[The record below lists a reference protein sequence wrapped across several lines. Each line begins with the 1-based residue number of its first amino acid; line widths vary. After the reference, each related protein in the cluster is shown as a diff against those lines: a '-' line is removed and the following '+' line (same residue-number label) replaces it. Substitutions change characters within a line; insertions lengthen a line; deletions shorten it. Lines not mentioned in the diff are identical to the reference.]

1 MDKLM
6 ETIENEI
13 RGHFSGMLYKEIELE
28 RPVKIVGY
36 ASQIGLKV
44 ETPDD
49 PFYPEWRK
57 LLSTIVPKYM
67 CGPYISGANIVTDRR
82 TDCPMEPISTNLCRY
97 GCAPIFVLYYNQT
110 PIRTYPPCHAIES
123 PTCCDLASYCPSET
137 CTMLRGYGCKNE
149 FDYYYITYS
158 ILDLTTDEYTFDG
171 MGLNAD
177 TEKLLDTRTGTY
189 TKKRDDILYA
199 YIRIIFS

>member
-13 RGHFSGMLYKEIELE
+13 RRHFSGILYKEIELE

-36 ASQIGLKV
+36 ATEIGLKV

-57 LLSTIVPKYM
+57 LLSLIVPKYM
-67 CGPYISGANIVTDRR
+67 CGPSISGINIVTDRR
-82 TDCPMEPISTNLCRY
+82 TDCPIEQLSTSLCMY
-97 GCAPIFVLYYNQT
+97 GCAPIFVLYDQQI
-110 PIRTYPPCHAIES
+110 PIRTYPPCHGKDS
-123 PTCCDLASYCPSET
+123 PACCNLASYCPSET
-137 CTMLRGYGCKNE
+137 CTMLRGYGCKDEYDN
-149 FDYYYITYS
+149 YYITYS
-158 ILDLTTDEYTFDG
+158 ILDLTTDEYTFNG

-177 TEKLLDTRTGTY
+177 TQKLLDVTTGIY
-189 TKKRDDILYA
+189 KKTRDDILYA
-199 YIRIIFS
+199 YIRIIFA